1 MPTQAV
7 TQPIQH
13 WNRTL
18 QEGRVVIQEL
28 PTQGGEPEA
37 AGQPLSIHFTAQ
49 HAHADQPTEIV
60 LEGFAVAEPARLAA
74 VATGFAPEVT
84 SIQALLLKIPVQGFR
99 ERQASNGP
107 AGPVTAASIQQ
118 VGGVSDG

>member
-28 PTQGGEPEA
+28 ATQRGEPEA

-60 LEGFAVAEPARLAA
+60 LEGFAVAEPARFAA
-74 VATGFAPEVT
+74 VATGFAPKVSGIE
-84 SIQALLLKIPVQGFR
+84 ALLL
-99 ERQASNGP
+99 
-107 AGPVTAASIQQ
+107 
-118 VGGVSDG
+118 